1 MTAAGAP
8 TRQAVA
14 RAVSWVGVGHVVSQ
28 GMWLASLLVLAALL
42 SPRDFGTLAS
52 ALVLVNLAGLLVDAG
67 TRGSL
72 IAKTTLTRADIG
84 GAVALNAAIG
94 LGATLAIAALA
105 EPAIKAFAGGGDVAA
120 VRALSVGVFL
130 YALGISAFA
139 LLQKHL
145 RLKQYAAANIASAV
159 ISSLVAVA
167 AGLLGAGVWALVVRQ
182 LLSMGLLS
190 AFAWIGA
197 RRLVPPR
204 PAGEPRRRL
213 PAVRLRQP
221 QWTGFFLLA
230 AADFAVLNAD
240 VFVVGSLTRARGLG
254 LYSLAFTLAFAPLTQ
269 IAWQVGRVLFPA
281 AAATQ
286 RLQDVG
292 RRTLVSLRLMALLL
306 TPAVP
311 PVVALAPILP
321 ELLGQRWAPMVV
333 PFQLLLLAGVGQ
345 ALVSVIGESLSGTGN
360 VWFRARVNLVW
371 ATGMVGA
378 LVVLVNLDG
387 IRGAALAH
395 LALFVPFGLAYAV
408 WGTPRLGIDARGVA
422 RALRPVALPVG
433 VEALVTA
440 GAVLALRA
448 AGADTVVTAVV
459 AALTGIAVLAVLLA
473 RLRSSPLPEGLTVLG
488 EALGRPT
495 GAPQARS

>member
-1 MTAAGAP
+1 M
-8 TRQAVA
+8 
-14 RAVSWVGVGHVVSQ
+14 
-28 GMWLASLLVLAALL
+28 
-42 SPRDFGTLAS
+42 
-52 ALVLVNLAGLLVDAG
+52 
-67 TRGSL
+67 
-72 IAKTTLTRADIG
+72 
-84 GAVALNAAIG
+84 
-94 LGATLAIAALA
+94 
-105 EPAIKAFAGGGDVAA
+105 
-120 VRALSVGVFL
+120 
-130 YALGISAFA
+130 
-139 LLQKHL
+139 
-145 RLKQYAAANIASAV
+145 
-159 ISSLVAVA
+159 
-167 AGLLGAGVWALVVRQ
+167 
-182 LLSMGLLS
+182 
-190 AFAWIGA
+190 
-197 RRLVPPR
+197 PPR

-311 PVVALAPILP
+311 PVVALSPVLP

-378 LVVLVNLDG
+378 TV
-387 IRGAALAH
+387 A
-395 LALFVPFGLAYAV
+395 VPGCEKIWPSTLGLQ
-408 WGTPRLGIDARGVA
+408 
-422 RALRPVALPVG
+422 
-433 VEALVTA
+433 
-440 GAVLALRA
+440 
-448 AGADTVVTAVV
+448 
-459 AALTGIAVLAVLLA
+459 
-473 RLRSSPLPEGLTVLG
+473 S
-488 EALGRPT
+488 
-495 GAPQARS
+495 